1 MVVVV
6 FVLVCRKPS
15 HTCMFSTYYSCY
27 IVKGHVEKVM
37 AIVLL
42 CESAQQ
48 FRALMIVLQYHE
60 ILSMISMMVS
70 QCPIS
75 SASETSQDLP
85 SVLFRQS
92 LYSPFKFIE
101 FFIYFLYYVVP
112 CGDKLFPIRT
122 VSLPRNTVQ
131 QASEVEKKPEA
142 FYWKLLQP
150 LNLPCGSR
158 SACMHID
165 NM

>member
-6 FVLVCRKPS
+6 FVLVCIKPL
-15 HTCMFSTYYSCY
+15 HTYMFSTYYSCY

-48 FRALMIVLQYHE
+48 FRALMIILQYHE

-70 QCPIS
+70 KCPIS
-75 SASETSQDLP
+75 SASETSQDL
-85 SVLFRQS
+85 
-92 LYSPFKFIE
+92 SPRCALSTIPICPFQFID
-101 FFIYFLYYVVP
+101 FFIYLLYYVVP
-112 CGDKLFPIRT
+112 CGDKLFLIRT

-131 QASEVEKKPEA
+131 
-142 FYWKLLQP
+142 
-150 LNLPCGSR
+150 
-158 SACMHID
+158 
-165 NM
+165 